1 MNSRERILQ
10 RLYASQTPA
19 QNPGQK
25 PGNRSQTTGVQAEH
39 AASWTQLAQSEWLA
53 SFKQNLL
60 DNHAEVIE
68 TTTANWAGELA
79 QQLTER
85 GVKRLLSG
93 EHEQGK
99 VLLNALAQFAE
110 QHTEQLNEQQ
120 KITPFAASLLTEPL
134 SKEELFTAVDAGFSV
149 ASAGLA
155 ETGSLLV
162 ETGPQEPRAL
172 SLVPPLNIILLNA
185 SAITASFLT
194 LVQAQKLPA
203 QLPTNVL
210 LISGPSK
217 TADIQQTLAYGAH
230 GPKELIVLLLTD
242 A

>member
-10 RLYASQTPA
+10 RLYASQTSA

-25 PGNRSQTTGVQAEH
+25 PGNRSQTTGIQAEH
-39 AASWTQLAQSEWLA
+39 AAGWTQLAPSEWLA

-79 QQLTER
+79 QQLTAR

-93 EHEQGK
+93 EHEQGR

-110 QHTEQLNEQQ
+110 QQTAEQ
-120 KITPFAASLLTEPL
+120 PSAAIDAQLVTTAL

-203 QLPTNVL
+203 HMPTNVL

>member
-10 RLYASQTPA
+10 RLYASQASA
-19 QNPGQK
+19 QNPEQT
-25 PGNRSQTTGVQAEH
+25 SQTTGIQAEH
-39 AASWTQLAQSEWLA
+39 AAGWTQLAQSEWLA

-79 QQLTER
+79 QQLTAR

-93 EHEQGK
+93 EHEQGR

-110 QHTEQLNEQQ
+110 QQTAEQ
-120 KITPFAASLLTEPL
+120 PSAAIDAQLVTTAL

-203 QLPTNVL
+203 HMPTNVL

>member
-39 AASWTQLAQSEWLA
+39 AAGWTQLAQSEWLA

-79 QQLTER
+79 QQLTAR

-93 EHEQGK
+93 EHKQGR

-110 QHTEQLNEQQ
+110 HQAAEQ
-120 KITPFAASLLTEPL
+120 PSAAIDVQLVTTAL

-203 QLPTNVL
+203 HMPTNVL

>member
-10 RLYASQTPA
+10 RLYASQASA
-19 QNPGQK
+19 QNPEQT
-25 PGNRSQTTGVQAEH
+25 SQTTGIQAEH
-39 AASWTQLAQSEWLA
+39 AAGWTQLAQSEWLA

-79 QQLTER
+79 QQLTAR

-93 EHEQGK
+93 EHKQGR
-99 VLLNALAQFAE
+99 VLLNALAEHQ
-110 QHTEQLNEQQ
+110 
-120 KITPFAASLLTEPL
+120 AAAVDTSLLTEPL

-203 QLPTNVL
+203 HMPTNVL

>member
-1 MNSRERILQ
+1 
-10 RLYASQTPA
+10 
-19 QNPGQK
+19 
-25 PGNRSQTTGVQAEH
+25 
-39 AASWTQLAQSEWLA
+39 
-53 SFKQNLL
+53 
-60 DNHAEVIE
+60 
-68 TTTANWAGELA
+68 
-79 QQLTER
+79 
-85 GVKRLLSG
+85 
-93 EHEQGK
+93 
-99 VLLNALAQFAE
+99 LAQFAE
-110 QHTEQLNEQQ
+110 QQTAEQ
-120 KITPFAASLLTEPL
+120 PSAAIDVQLVTTAL

>member
-25 PGNRSQTTGVQAEH
+25 PGNRSQTTGIQAEH
-39 AASWTQLAQSEWLA
+39 AAGWTQLAQSEWLA

-68 TTTANWAGELA
+68 TTTASWATELA

-99 VLLNALAQFAE
+99 VLLNALAEHQA
-110 QHTEQLNEQQ
+110 
-120 KITPFAASLLTEPL
+120 AAVDASLLTEPL

>member
-10 RLYASQTPA
+10 RLYVSQTPA
-19 QNPGQK
+19 PKSATPQNQP
-25 PGNRSQTTGVQAEH
+25 ST
-39 AASWTQLAQSEWLA
+39 AAAWPQLAKSEWLA

-79 QQLTER
+79 QQLTAR

-99 VLLNALAQFAE
+99 VLLNALAGYVAE
-110 QHTEQLNEQQ
+110 HQAAEKQSAAIDAQLV
-120 KITPFAASLLTEPL
+120 TTAL
-134 SKEELFTAVDAGFSV
+134 SKEELFLSIDAGFSV

-155 ETGSLLV
+155 ETGSLLL

-203 QLPTNVL
+203 QLQTNVL

>member
-10 RLYASQTPA
+10 RLYTSQASA
-19 QNPGQK
+19 QNPEQTT
-25 PGNRSQTTGVQAEH
+25 QTTGIQAEH
-39 AASWTQLAQSEWLA
+39 AAGWTQLPQSEWLA

-93 EHEQGK
+93 EHEQGR

-110 QHTEQLNEQQ
+110 QHTEQQ
-120 KITPFAASLLTEPL
+120 KITPVDASLLTEPL
-134 SKEELFTAVDAGFSV
+134 SKEELFLSIDAGFSV
-149 ASAGLA
+149 ALAGLA

-194 LVQAQKLPA
+194 LVQAHKLPA
-203 QLPTNVL
+203 HMPTNVL

>member
-10 RLYASQTPA
+10 RLYASQASA
-19 QNPGQK
+19 QNPEQT
-25 PGNRSQTTGVQAEH
+25 SQTTGIQAEH
-39 AASWTQLAQSEWLA
+39 AAGWTQLAQSEWLA

-93 EHEQGK
+93 EHEQGR
-99 VLLNALAQFAE
+99 VLLNALAGYVAEHQAAE
-110 QHTEQLNEQQ
+110 QPSAAIDAQLV
-120 KITPFAASLLTEPL
+120 TTAL

-155 ETGSLLV
+155 ETGSLLL

-194 LVQAQKLPA
+194 LVQAHKLPA
-203 QLPTNVL
+203 HMPTNVL

>member
-10 RLYASQTPA
+10 RLYASQTSA
-19 QNPGQK
+19 QNPEQT
-25 PGNRSQTTGVQAEH
+25 SQATGIQAEH
-39 AASWTQLAQSEWLA
+39 AAGWTQLAQSEWLA

-60 DNHAEVIE
+60 DNHAEIIE
-68 TTTANWAGELA
+68 TTTANWARELA
-79 QQLTER
+79 QQLTAR

-99 VLLNALAQFAE
+99 VLLNALAGYAAE
-110 QHTEQLNEQQ
+110 HQATEHQ
-120 KITPFAASLLTEPL
+120 AAAVDASLLTEPL

>member
-10 RLYASQTPA
+10 RLYASQASA
-19 QNPGQK
+19 QNPEQT
-25 PGNRSQTTGVQAEH
+25 SQTTGIQAEH
-39 AASWTQLAQSEWLA
+39 AAGWTQLAQSEWLA

-79 QQLTER
+79 QQLTAR

-93 EHEQGK
+93 EHEQGR

-110 QHTEQLNEQQ
+110 QHTEQQ
-120 KITPFAASLLTEPL
+120 KITPVDASLLTEPL
-134 SKEELFTAVDAGFSV
+134 SKEELFLSIDAGFSV

-203 QLPTNVL
+203 HMPTNVL

>member
-10 RLYASQTPA
+10 RLYASQVSA
-19 QNPGQK
+19 QNPDQT
-25 PGNRSQTTGVQAEH
+25 NQTTGILAGH
-39 AASWTQLAQSEWLA
+39 AAGWTQLAQSEWLA

-79 QQLTER
+79 QQLTAR

-99 VLLNALAQFAE
+99 VLLNALAEHQA
-110 QHTEQLNEQQ
+110 
-120 KITPFAASLLTEPL
+120 AAVDASLLTEPL

-203 QLPTNVL
+203 HMPTNVL

>member
-10 RLYASQTPA
+10 RLYASQTPE
-19 QNPGQK
+19 
-25 PGNRSQTTGVQAEH
+25 QTSHTKGIQAEH
-39 AASWTQLAQSEWLA
+39 AVGWTQLAQSEWLA

-68 TTTANWAGELA
+68 TTTANWATELA

-93 EHEQGK
+93 EHEQGR
-99 VLLNALAQFAE
+99 VLLNALVQNAAE
-110 QHTEQLNEQQ
+110 QPSAAIDAQLV
-120 KITPFAASLLTEPL
+120 TTAF
-134 SKEELFTAVDAGFSV
+134 SKEELFLTIDAGFSV
-149 ASAGLA
+149 AAAGLA
-155 ETGSLLV
+155 ETGSLLL

-172 SLVPPLNIILLNA
+172 SLVPPLNIILVKA

>member
-10 RLYASQTPA
+10 RLYASQMPA
-19 QNPGQK
+19 QA
-25 PGNRSQTTGVQAEH
+25 SQTTGVQAEH
-39 AASWTQLAQSEWLA
+39 AAGWTQLAQSEWLA

-79 QQLTER
+79 QQLTAR

-110 QHTEQLNEQQ
+110 QQQ
-120 KITPFAASLLTEPL
+120 IIPVDAFLLTEPL
-134 SKEELFTAVDAGFSV
+134 SKEALFLSIDAGFSV

-203 QLPTNVL
+203 HMPTNVL

-230 GPKELIVLLLTD
+230 GPKELMVLLLTD

>member
-10 RLYASQTPA
+10 RLYASQTSA
-19 QNPGQK
+19 QNPD
-25 PGNRSQTTGVQAEH
+25 QTHQATGIQAEH
-39 AASWTQLAQSEWLA
+39 AAGWTQLAQREWLT

-60 DNHAEVIE
+60 DNHAEIIE
-68 TTTANWAGELA
+68 TTTANWARELA
-79 QQLTER
+79 QQLTAR

-93 EHEQGK
+93 EHEHGK
-99 VLLNALAQFAE
+99 VLLNALVQNAAE
-110 QHTEQLNEQQ
+110 Q
-120 KITPFAASLLTEPL
+120 PSAAIDAHIVTTAF
-134 SKEELFTAVDAGFSV
+134 SKEELFLTVDAGFSV

-155 ETGSLLV
+155 ETGSLLL

-194 LVQAQKLPA
+194 LVQAQTLPA

>member
-10 RLYASQTPA
+10 RLYASQASA
-19 QNPGQK
+19 QNPEQT
-25 PGNRSQTTGVQAEH
+25 SQTTGIQAEH
-39 AASWTQLAQSEWLA
+39 AAGWTQLAPSEWLA

-79 QQLTER
+79 QQLTAR

-93 EHEQGK
+93 EHEQGR

-110 QHTEQLNEQQ
+110 QHTEQQ
-120 KITPFAASLLTEPL
+120 KITPVDASLLTEPL

-203 QLPTNVL
+203 HMPTNVL

>member
-10 RLYASQTPA
+10 RLYASQASA
-19 QNPGQK
+19 QNPEQT
-25 PGNRSQTTGVQAEH
+25 SQTTGIQAEH
-39 AASWTQLAQSEWLA
+39 AAGWTQLAQSEWLA

-79 QQLTER
+79 QQLTAR

-93 EHEQGK
+93 EHKQGR

-110 QHTEQLNEQQ
+110 HQAAEQ
-120 KITPFAASLLTEPL
+120 PSAAIDVQLVTTAL

-203 QLPTNVL
+203 HMPTNVL

>member
-10 RLYASQTPA
+10 RLYASQTSA
-19 QNPGQK
+19 QNPDQN
-25 PGNRSQTTGVQAEH
+25 PDQTSQTTGIQAEH
-39 AASWTQLAQSEWLA
+39 AAGWTQLAQNEWLA

-93 EHEQGK
+93 EHEHGR
-99 VLLNALAQFAE
+99 VLLNALAQYAVE
-110 QHTEQLNEQQ
+110 QPSAVIDAQLV
-120 KITPFAASLLTEPL
+120 TTAF
-134 SKEELFTAVDAGFSV
+134 SKEELFLRVDAGFSV

-155 ETGSLLV
+155 ETGSLLL

-194 LVQAQKLPA
+194 LVQAQQLPA

>member
-10 RLYASQTPA
+10 RLYASQASA
-19 QNPGQK
+19 QNPEQT
-25 PGNRSQTTGVQAEH
+25 SQTTGIQAEH
-39 AASWTQLAQSEWLA
+39 AAGWTQLAQSEWLA

-79 QQLTER
+79 QQLTAR

-93 EHEQGK
+93 EHKQGR

-110 QHTEQLNEQQ
+110 HQAAEQ
-120 KITPFAASLLTEPL
+120 PSAAIDVQLVTTAL
-134 SKEELFTAVDAGFSV
+134 SKEELFTAVDVGFSV

-203 QLPTNVL
+203 HMPTNVL

>member
-10 RLYASQTPA
+10 RLYASQTPP

-25 PGNRSQTTGVQAEH
+25 PGNRSQTTGIQAEH
-39 AASWTQLAQSEWLA
+39 AAGWTQLAQSEWLA

-79 QQLTER
+79 QQLTAR

-99 VLLNALAQFAE
+99 VLLNALAEHQA
-110 QHTEQLNEQQ
+110 
-120 KITPFAASLLTEPL
+120 AAVDASLLTEPL

>member
-10 RLYASQTPA
+10 RLYANQTPA
-19 QNPGQK
+19 QNPEQTT
-25 PGNRSQTTGVQAEH
+25 QTTGIQAEH
-39 AASWTQLAQSEWLA
+39 AAGWTQLAQSEWLA

-79 QQLTER
+79 QQLTAR

-93 EHEQGK
+93 EHKQGR

-110 QHTEQLNEQQ
+110 HQAAKQPSAAIDVQLV
-120 KITPFAASLLTEPL
+120 TTAL

-203 QLPTNVL
+203 HMPTNVL

>member
-10 RLYASQTPA
+10 RLYTSQASA
-19 QNPGQK
+19 QNPEQT
-25 PGNRSQTTGVQAEH
+25 SQTTGIQSEH
-39 AASWTQLAQSEWLA
+39 AAGWTQLAQSEWLA

-79 QQLTER
+79 QQLTAR

-93 EHEQGK
+93 EHEQGR

-110 QHTEQLNEQQ
+110 QQTAEQ
-120 KITPFAASLLTEPL
+120 PSAAIDAQLVTTAL
-134 SKEELFTAVDAGFSV
+134 SKEELFLSIDAGFSV

-203 QLPTNVL
+203 HMPTNVL